1 LRSGSWPPAS
11 LRLVDQAGG
20 SRMETRE
27 RSLGELISDLVSR
40 AALLIHEEV
49 ALARAEMSTKVST
62 GARSAGMLAGG
73 GAIAYAGLLAIVAA
87 IILALHAVMP
97 WWAAALLVGLVLV
110 AGGYLLIQSGI
121 QTIKREN
128 LAPRRTISSLRRE

>member
-1 LRSGSWPPAS
+1 
-11 LRLVDQAGG
+11 
-20 SRMETRE
+20 METRE

-40 AALLIHEEV
+40 AAVLIHEEV

-62 GARSAGMLAGG
+62 VSRSAGMLAGG

-87 IILALHAVMP
+87 IIVALHAVMP
-97 WWAAALLVGLVLV
+97 WWTAALLVGLILL
-110 AGGYLLIQSGI
+110 AGGYLLIQTGI

-128 LAPRRTISSLRRE
+128 LAPRRTIGSLRRGYRETTGPVSGSAFSRQR